1 MTALRLVRQPEAPP
15 APPPWASHYDRLRW
29 ALYVVRNGCD
39 VSRPMAEVC
48 RAMVEHELA
57 QRQTHKGHPLRWVEL
72 WRPECRTCSDVTW
85 PRASDGRLLNPA
97 GKPCGRT
104 GPGDDV
110 PHHGVAMQHLGGDRH
125 RCPRCGVE
133 EDRTSQLEMV
143 RRFLH
148 SSALY
153 FVALGGNRSSKS
165 WSGSVCAVMTAM
177 GAAHPDVVE
186 VLRRNGLSPGRLP
199 QAPAL
204 VLAGSITNDDSRD
217 YLRPIYDSLL
227 PADWQWSAR
236 FAAQTAS
243 TWQPGSGAGLPGSI
257 LFKTTSGAD
266 ASKRWQGTSS
276 PLVHNDE
283 DHGDVQV
290 LREQARAVADQGGRW
305 LGTFTPTRGK
315 SPAVVD
321 ILFRDPPRAS
331 GEVEVYRLDPTDN
344 PMIDGDAMA
353 RWLGSMTDK
362 ERDVRRYARFVQ
374 LDGLVHPTF
383 SEAVHV
389 IPAIPEAEMTDW
401 PRVDGLDFGFRAP
414 LAYLWGAVDP
424 RGVVHI
430 LRCRYVSGVNTD
442 AHIYAIHR
450 AEACPECW
458 PGPEDWPADRWWDRR
473 FARLESCAACN
484 GTGRTTP
491 EPHARAADPADA
503 DARDRW
509 AAMGLPTTAALKA
522 RREGYGVIDQLL
534 EVRDGSPGLVIHDD
548 PSTAPLRRE
557 IQELAWKDT
566 DAARRSQ
573 LTVHR
578 ETEVTGADHAWDALR
593 YLVMEARRLRL
604 VDYFHEV
611 RNK

>member
-48 RAMVEHELA
+48 QAMVEHELA

-133 EDRTSQLEMV
+133 EERTSQLEMV

-243 TWQPGSGAGLPGSI
+243 TWQPGSGAGLPGI
-257 LFKTTSGAD
+257 
-266 ASKRWQGTSS
+266 
-276 PLVHNDE
+276 PLAIALPE
-283 DHGDVQV
+283 
-290 LREQARAVADQGGRW
+290 
-305 LGTFTPTRGK
+305 
-315 SPAVVD
+315 
-321 ILFRDPPRAS
+321 
-331 GEVEVYRLDPTDN
+331 
-344 PMIDGDAMA
+344 
-353 RWLGSMTDK
+353 
-362 ERDVRRYARFVQ
+362 ARFVLLEPRSKRVSFLQ
-374 LDGLVHPTF
+374 SAVRACFTWNIEIVRGDVAALAAARGRKFQAAVSRATFPPEELPRQALALLVPGGHLFAHTAANFRPDGPEPGYRTP
-383 SEAVHV
+383 
-389 IPAIPEAEMTDW
+389 PAIHSYRRPG
-401 PRVDGLDFGFRAP
+401 DGRTSQ
-414 LAYLWGAVDP
+414 
-424 RGVVHI
+424 VVHWQ
-430 LRCRYVSGVNTD
+430 RRNEKTQPTDSSVKSGN
-442 AHIYAIHR
+442 
-450 AEACPECW
+450 
-458 PGPEDWPADRWWDRR
+458 
-473 FARLESCAACN
+473 
-484 GTGRTTP
+484 
-491 EPHARAADPADA
+491 
-503 DARDRW
+503 
-509 AAMGLPTTAALKA
+509 
-522 RREGYGVIDQLL
+522 
-534 EVRDGSPGLVIHDD
+534 
-548 PSTAPLRRE
+548 
-557 IQELAWKDT
+557 
-566 DAARRSQ
+566 
-573 LTVHR
+573 
-578 ETEVTGADHAWDALR
+578 
-593 YLVMEARRLRL
+593 
-604 VDYFHEV
+604 
-611 RNK
+611 